1 MTTEGKGL
9 RDANR
14 AHAQAPQ
21 QAAFGRADKQHAVDM
36 GQALEHLENLV
47 LRRQVEVDQQIA
59 AEHEVVGRLV
69 GEQGRIE
76 QIADLQAH
84 LIQHPGTESI
94 AVVLGD
100 EVAVAKGNVLT
111 AK

>member
-21 QAAFGRADKQHAVDM
+21 QAAFGRADKQHAVNV

-69 GEQGRIE
+69 GEQGRIK
-76 QIADLQAH
+76 QIAHLQAH
-84 LIQHPGTESI
+84 LIQNPRAESI
-94 AVVLGD
+94 AVVLGA
-100 EVAVAKGNVLT
+100 EIALAISNVLT